1 MLLGIVCLLHCR
13 FWTIIICFFQRWA
26 FCGFFCPCC
35 LGGSREI
42 AHLKLV
48 PQSGPF
54 LPSELQKL
62 MLGSFIAVFL
72 ITIAV
77 PAANRVHSIVWKIHC
92 WEWYCWMMKWNYWSN
107 RYGWLCLFFVD
118 GNGYQ
123 KNQNLAWPVDH
134 GQGNVEKSRARA
146 FFLSHASPKRPTHS
160 FAVFCS
166 INHQRLILILQRQQC
181 SSGQMATQQT
191 TQSLKHTK
199 QYREQRRRIVRWSFL
214 GSESTQRLPW

>member
-146 FFLSHASPKRPTHS
+146 FFCRIPRQIIRLLSFVPST
-160 FAVFCS
+160 
-166 INHQRLILILQRQQC
+166 INDSYLF
-181 SSGQMATQQT
+181 SSDNSVHLA
-191 TQSLKHTK
+191 KWPHNK
-199 QYREQRRRIVRWSFL
+199 QHNH
-214 GSESTQRLPW
+214 